1 MQTRFFTAIVVAFM
15 LGALSMLLGLY
26 ALSLHGRAIQS
37 LQEENKLLRESVKTM
52 ELERAEIQKL
62 LKEEPEE

>member
-1 MQTRFFTAIVVAFM
+1 VQSRIITSVVIAFI
-15 LGALSMLLGLY
+15 LGAVSMLLALYGL
-26 ALSLHGRAIQS
+26 SVTGRAIQS

-62 LKEEPEE
+62 LKGEPEE